1 MGRPHIEFIH
11 SSAVAARPLEGGPF
25 AGCDARMLSEDPE
38 TGASTSL
45 VELRA
50 GQAVDLTGGERAVEL
65 FGLGGELALA
75 GRRFSAGSYAFVAP
89 GATNAVLADAA
100 GGGGL
105 VLVMIEELGLEPG
118 SGPVEVLD
126 TNQMRLEDHGVAG
139 VPPGLVIKLLH
150 VDRARGDWTWICAG
164 PPGWQ
169 EDRAE
174 IHPTV
179 EEALVLRGDVL
190 LGERGGMVAGDY
202 FWRPPNVRHG
212 PMYSRGGNL
221 IFFRTKGGGMEVT
234 YEAVPGWQRLV
245 DDYRDAEPLYLGG

>member
-11 SSAVAARPLEGGPF
+11 STDVPARALADGPF
-25 AGCDARMLSEDPE
+25 AGASARVLSEDDE
-38 TGASTSL
+38 TGAFTAL
-45 VELRA
+45 VELEPGA
-50 GQAVDLTGGERAVEL
+50 GVELSGADRAVEL
-65 FGLGGELALA
+65 FGLRGDVTLA
-75 GRRFSAGSYAFVAP
+75 GQPFGPGAYAFVGP
-89 GATNAVLADAA
+89 GAERTRLEA
-100 GGGGL
+100 GSGGL
-105 VLVMIEELGLEPG
+105 VLAMIEESGLDRQE
-118 SGPVEVLD
+118 GPVEVID
-126 TNQMRLEDHGVAG
+126 TNQMRLDDHGVAG

-202 FWRPPNVRHG
+202 FWRAPNVRHG

-221 IFFRTKGGGMEVT
+221 IFFRTKGGGMDVT
-234 YEAVPGWQRLV
+234 WEAVPGWQALV
-245 DDYRDAEPLYLGG
+245 DAYRDVEPFYLGA